1 MKAIIRVIHTP
12 YRRSFLSSLLVP
24 LKSPPRK
31 ILSTIRTPNPIAI
44 CPKIRKSNSPI
55 EYKTAFEKDK
65 NGIDAIVMSII
76 KKRKCIEVLLQY
88 TMLESFKKRVKSL
101 PEHELFATIAK
112 EMKKLLFILFFALLI
127 SGFVP
132 NAHAQGVNIRDIITD
147 EEESTDEAQLA
158 TESSRLA
165 SPSAE
170 EIAQIEELKKRDLT
184 KPEEEKDE
192 VFALFA
198 NRPAEKLTAT
208 NFVAYAIQYS
218 VRQGVPANTIM
229 LIMLLPLLA
238 TIVAFFRHVI
248 GVPSIGL
255 LVPIALSITFVAT
268 GLTAGIVLLIA
279 IILGSTFSRML
290 LKKVRIMQ
298 LPKMALSIFVVS
310 VFVLIALTATAVAG
324 ILTVRQLSI
333 FPILLLILLS
343 ERIVSLQ
350 IERSSQETLKIT
362 AVTMVL
368 GIIGF
373 LLLSSGILRQVVL
386 LYPETVLLLIPINIL
401 IGRYFGLRFTEFVRF
416 TPINRNANK

>member
-1 MKAIIRVIHTP
+1 
-12 YRRSFLSSLLVP
+12 
-24 LKSPPRK
+24 
-31 ILSTIRTPNPIAI
+31 
-44 CPKIRKSNSPI
+44 
-55 EYKTAFEKDK
+55 
-65 NGIDAIVMSII
+65 
-76 KKRKCIEVLLQY
+76 
-88 TMLESFKKRVKSL
+88 
-101 PEHELFATIAK
+101 
-112 EMKKLLFILFFALLI
+112 MKKLLSLFFVTIFLVSAT
-127 SGFVP
+127 VV
-132 NAHAQGVNIRDIITD
+132 HAQGVDFRDILAD
-147 EEESTDEAQLA
+147 ENASSTAALA
-158 TESSRLA
+158 TESARLA

-170 EIAQIEELKKRDLT
+170 EIAKIEELKKKDVT
-184 KPEEEKDE
+184 KPEDKAEKDE

-198 NRPAEKLTAT
+198 LRPADRITFT
-208 NFVAYAIQYS
+208 NFIAYAIQYS

-268 GLTAGIVLLIA
+268 GLTAGIILLIA
-279 IILGSTFSRML
+279 IILGSTFARML
-290 LKKVRIMQ
+290 LKKLRIMQ

-310 VFVLIALTATAVAG
+310 IFVLIALTSSASIG

-362 AVTMVL
+362 AVTLVL

-386 LYPETVLLLIPINIL
+386 LYPETVFLLVPINIL
-401 IGRYFGLRFTEFVRF
+401 IGRYFGLRFTEFMRF
-416 TPINRNANK
+416 SPINRHANK

>member
-1 MKAIIRVIHTP
+1 
-12 YRRSFLSSLLVP
+12 
-24 LKSPPRK
+24 
-31 ILSTIRTPNPIAI
+31 
-44 CPKIRKSNSPI
+44 
-55 EYKTAFEKDK
+55 
-65 NGIDAIVMSII
+65 
-76 KKRKCIEVLLQY
+76 
-88 TMLESFKKRVKSL
+88 
-101 PEHELFATIAK
+101 
-112 EMKKLLFILFFALLI
+112 MKKIILFLLSATFLFITPQI
-127 SGFVP
+127 
-132 NAHAQGVNIRDIITD
+132 HAQGVNFRDILNED
-147 EEESTDEAQLA
+147 EVSTDEAQLA
-158 TESSRLA
+158 SESSRLA

-170 EIAQIEELKKRDLT
+170 EIAKIEELKKRDVT
-184 KPEEEKDE
+184 KPEGEAEKDE

-198 NRPAEKLTAT
+198 NRPVESPNLT

-279 IILGSTFSRML
+279 IILGSTFSRVL
-290 LKKVRIMQ
+290 LKKLRIMQ

-310 VFVLIALTATAVAG
+310 IFVLVALTATAVAG

-350 IERSSQETLKIT
+350 IERSSEETLKIT
-362 AVTMVL
+362 AVTLVL

-373 LLLSSGILRQVVL
+373 LLLSSGILRQTVL

-401 IGRYFGLRFTEFVRF
+401 IGRYFGLRLTEFMRF
-416 TPINRNANK
+416 SPINRHANK